1 MVGRALIVIAATML
15 ANSANAI
22 PYGPYGD
29 AWKPPSGGRF
39 DFYGRCTNA
48 KLAIGERIKN
58 CKAIIGTGSSET
70 DRAVLMLA
78 ELLRIQGTYSDA
90 LQNANR
96 AVAKVDDSQ
105 YSRKWKN
112 NPRIEALEIR
122 AKIYAVMG
130 KYDEA
135 LKDSDEIS
143 QIAWDDADAY
153 CSRCW
158 VRAIIG
164 KDLNLALADCNQAL
178 TLEPDHAQALY
189 SRGLVNLKLNKLME
203 ALADYNAALQSDS
216 HNTTALFARGTVEKK
231 LGDETQGDADLAE
244 AISLNA
250 SIAAD
255 FSELVGTAD
264 K

>member
-1 MVGRALIVIAATML
+1 MRPLVGRALVVMAATVL

-29 AWKPPSGGRF
+29 AWKPPSGGSF

-78 ELLRIQGTYSDA
+78 ELLRIQGNYSDA

-112 NPRIEALEIR
+112 NPRIEALEM
-122 AKIYAVMG
+122 MG

-153 CSRCW
+153 SSRCW

-178 TLEPDHAQALY
+178 TFELDHAQALY

-255 FSELVGTAD
+255 FAELVGTAD